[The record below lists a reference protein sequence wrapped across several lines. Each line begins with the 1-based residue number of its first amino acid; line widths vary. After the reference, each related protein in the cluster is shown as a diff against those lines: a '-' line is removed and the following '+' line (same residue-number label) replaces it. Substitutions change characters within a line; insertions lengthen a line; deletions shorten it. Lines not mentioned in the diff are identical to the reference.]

1 MNVKYNIIHYRL
13 NKNTKPSDVL
23 DTLEMLVKKH
33 SVFFTECLFR
43 VNVMICEFEYEDVLH
58 SNRNKNAIKTL
69 LKRYPELEAYYR
81 YNREEKSSNHIREDV
96 SIDNFSFD
104 DFLYR
109 GEIKYD
115 LIHDI
120 VKQIPRPYG
129 VSDLEMIYNG
139 ISFGEKNV
147 ESEKIR
153 QSESSFDAP
162 VGNYIWYSRSVYGDE
177 KHSEILFATDNEN
190 LDLMRNLFFEL
201 AEFVPGE
208 YEGTEYHG

>member
-23 DTLEMLVKKH
+23 DTLEILIKKH

-43 VNVMICEFEYEDVLH
+43 VNVMIHEFEYEGVLH

-81 YNREEKSSNHIREDV
+81 YNREEKSSNDIREDV

-147 ESEKIR
+147 EGAKIR

-177 KHSEILFATDNEN
+177 KHSEILFAIDNEN
-190 LDLMRNLFFEL
+190 LDLMRNLFLEL
-201 AEFVPGE
+201 AEIVPGK
-208 YEGTEYHG
+208 YEGTEHHS